1 MRLRWLALAA
11 AIFAAPVAIGQV
23 PPQAAIRQVPNP
35 VLQQMQRV
43 EGTLNRL
50 SQEQMAVYQQFQ
62 MVQEMRR
69 SEERLA
75 VNRLPIYRS
84 VSPLTPPANV
94 DDLQRDENARTQRM
108 NELQAESDRLYTR
121 YRELEEQK
129 RALLDTLTTLA
140 QTTPDTAAT
149 DVAGDAIVFPV
160 PTPVPPMTQ
169 PSPGFSGTFPGFT
182 GPAPGFAPAP
192 VPSPPPAAP
201 SR

>member
-11 AIFAAPVAIGQV
+11 ALVAAPVAFGQV
-23 PPQAAIRQVPNP
+23 PNA

-75 VNRLPIYRS
+75 VQRLPIYRLS
-84 VSPLTPPANV
+84 TLTPPPSV
-94 DDLQRDENARTQRM
+94 DDLQRDEDARTQRM
-108 NELQAESDRLYTR
+108 NELQAEGDRLYAR

-129 RALLDTLTTLA
+129 RPLLDTLATLA
-140 QTTPDTAAT
+140 QTTVAPAGTEAAGVDPT
-149 DVAGDAIVFPV
+149 LIPV
-160 PTPVPPMTQ
+160 PTPVPPVTQ
-169 PSPGFSGTFPGFT
+169 PSPGFTGTFPGFT

-192 VPSPPPAAP
+192 VPPPPPATP

>member
-1 MRLRWLALAA
+1 MKLRQLALAA
-11 AIFAAPVAIGQV
+11 AVFLAPVAFGQV
-23 PPQAAIRQVPNP
+23 PNAIV
-35 VLQQMQRV
+35 QQMQRV
-43 EGTLNRL
+43 EASLNRL

-75 VNRLPIYRS
+75 VQRLPIYRLS
-84 VSPLTPPANV
+84 TLAPPPSV
-94 DDLQRDENARTQRM
+94 DDLQRDEDARTQRM
-108 NELQAESDRLYTR
+108 NELQAEGDRLYAR

-129 RALLDTLTTLA
+129 RPLLDTLSTLA
-140 QTTPDTAAT
+140 QTSPTAA
-149 DVAGDAIVFPV
+149 GDLTGELTPTPV
-160 PTPVPPMTQ
+160 PTPVPPVTQ

-192 VPSPPPAAP
+192 VPPPPAAAP

>member
-1 MRLRWLALAA
+1 MKLRWLVLAA
-11 AIFAAPVAIGQV
+11 AVAAAPAAFGQL
-23 PPQAAIRQVPNP
+23 PNA
-35 VLQQMQRV
+35 VVQQMLRV

-50 SQEQMAVYQQFQ
+50 SQEQAAVYQQFQ

-75 VNRLPIYRS
+75 LQRLPVYRL
-84 VSPLTPPANV
+84 SPLTPPPSV

-108 NELQAESDRLYTR
+108 NELQSEGDRLYAR

-129 RALLDTLTTLA
+129 RPLLDTLSALA
-140 QTTPDTAAT
+140 QTRTDTAELPAET
-149 DVAGDAIVFPV
+149 VAIPV
-160 PTPVPPMTQ
+160 PTPVPAVTQ

-192 VPSPPPAAP
+192 VPPPPAATP